1 MKPTD
6 LTNAPPPPTGIPFP
20 NASINK
26 TYSEL
31 VNTTQSY
38 LLSKVASGQLALQIL
53 DLLFK
58 APESSGAPALS
69 SPVLAERLLSE
80 LKVQSAATLS
90 PHEIS
95 KALLPSE
102 AKQEARL
109 LPTRRDRHEESK
121 TEERNEKSLETVVS
135 KAEAKPPQHRAAPD
149 PWPALEVEEQKLLP
163 LPGRKKMEVFL
174 CPHPHRK
181 HYAKNMCNNCYH
193 RLGRNRKAWECPH
206 ADRPHYAK
214 GKCQNCYLNEYHKV
228 SYPPA

>member
-1 MKPTD
+1 MKPAEPTS
-6 LTNAPPPPTGIPFP
+6 APLPPTGIPFLS
-20 NASINK
+20 ASVIK

-31 VNTTQSY
+31 VNNTQSY

-58 APESSGAPALS
+58 APEAPAATALS

-95 KALLPSE
+95 KALLTSE
-102 AKQEARL
+102 AKQEAQL
-109 LPTRRDRHEESK
+109 LPARPYRYEESK

-135 KAEAKPPQHRAAPD
+135 KAEAKPPLPRPSPTA
-149 PWPALEVEEQKLLP
+149 WPALEVEEQKLLP

-193 RLGRNRKAWECPH
+193 RLGRNRKAWECVH
-206 ADRPHYAK
+206 VDRPHYAK
-214 GKCQNCYLNEYHKV
+214 GKC
-228 SYPPA
+228 